1 MESEKDEQRSIN
13 KGISA
18 ASKDTKLE
26 LLPEITQL
34 AEEIL
39 ADAKKQSG
47 EINRRPAHPVTRR
60 KVKAIEPTAQADVR
74 PRSKTTAKSKKR
86 QVVWLSMLG
95 VTFAGLI
102 VFLVYEAAVILN
114 IFGAVNYERNGLSF
128 ENTELYVSESA
139 IRMPVSHSDETKN
152 ILLVG
157 CDIDENGLSRSDSM
171 IILSLDHT
179 HRKIKMTSLMRDMYL
194 QIPGHG
200 KHKLNAAYTYGGGE
214 LLLTTVYANFGIK
227 VDHYVCVD
235 YAAFAAA
242 VDYIGGIEIEIEEM
256 ELEQFNKY
264 VRGKENRIDCAGT
277 YAMNGQQA
285 LSYCRIRK
293 VGTDT
298 ARTARQREV
307 LTKIMQ
313 KCRRMSPVS
322 AENMMRVIAPSL
334 TTNFTP
340 GEMLQMMFE
349 GLDCMDYGTVGMRI
363 PVDGTWWD
371 KTVGNIWYM
380 EFDLNSNAR
389 SLNTF
394 IYGDDETIA
403 PMTSSL
409 EEHDSQNDEWER
421 SRYKKKKQRTAG

>member
-18 ASKDTKLE
+18 ASKDAKLE

-47 EINRRPAHPVTRR
+47 EINRRPSHPVAHRT
-60 KVKAIEPTAQADVR
+60 VKTPSTAKADVP
-74 PRSKTTAKSKKR
+74 PRFKAHSKRRTG
-86 QVVWLSMLG
+86 QIVWLSLLG
-95 VTFAGLI
+95 VVLTGMI
-102 VFLVYEAAVILN
+102 VFFVYETAVILN
-114 IFGAVNYERNGLSF
+114 IFGAVNYETNGLSF
-128 ENTELYVSESA
+128 EDTELYVSESA
-139 IRMPVSHSDETKN
+139 IRIHVSHSDETKN

-194 QIPGHG
+194 QIPSHG

-214 LLLTTVYANFGIK
+214 LLLTTIYANFGIK
-227 VDHYVCVD
+227 IDRYVCVD

-307 LTKIMQ
+307 LTKIME

-349 GLDCMDYGTVGMRI
+349 GLDCMDYSTVGMRI
-363 PVDGTWWD
+363 PVDGTWGD
-371 KTVGNIWYM
+371 KTIDNIWYM

-403 PMTSSL
+403 AMTSSL
-409 EEHDSQNDEWER
+409 EEHDSQNDAWER
-421 SRYKKKKQRTAG
+421 SRYEKKKQRAAG